1 MTTSSR
7 SHRTSR
13 RPQRAAKARGAA
25 RAASRAGVR
34 AGARAPKRRPLA
46 LYRELRHALLG
57 PCGVAPGSTL
67 VVACSGGPDSLA
79 LLVGLA
85 ELARRLRLRLVVAHL
100 DHGVRGG
107 SAADAR
113 AVGRRAAA
121 LGLPCVSGRRPPG
134 LGSAGPAPQG
144 EAGLRRLR
152 RAFLRRVAR
161 EHGADA
167 IALGHTAEDQAETL
181 LLRLTR
187 GTGLRG
193 LAGMRPRRGPWI
205 RPLLGVTRAQVA
217 EFLRDRRLRA
227 RRDPTNDDLRWSRNL
242 VRHRV
247 LPALARLNPRA
258 GEALAGAAARLGAV
272 AALLERQARR
282 ALARASAGAAPGGIR
297 LVRATLLR
305 YHPAIRELVIKQ
317 AWESVAPRTR
327 GLTRKHLQAVEKLL
341 HEGVGGAAVH
351 LPSERRARLE
361 RGHLYL
367 GQPPRPGARPA
378 PGKAEA

>member
-1 MTTSSR
+1 MTASSR
-7 SHRTSR
+7 SLGASR
-13 RPQRAAKARGAA
+13 RPRRRAAGGGGAA
-25 RAASRAGVR
+25 
-34 AGARAPKRRPLA
+34 ARAPKRRPLA
-46 LYRELRHALLG
+46 LYRELRRALLG
-57 PCGVAPGSTL
+57 PCRVAPGATL
-67 VVACSGGPDSLA
+67 VIACSGGPDSLA
-79 LLVGLA
+79 LLAGLA

-100 DHGVRGG
+100 DHGVRAG
-107 SAADAR
+107 SPADAR
-113 AVGRRAAA
+113 AVARRAAA
-121 LGLPCVSGRRPPG
+121 LGLPCVSGRRPRG
-134 LGSAGPAPQG
+134 LGRARQD

-193 LAGMRPRRGPWI
+193 LAGMRPRRGPWV

-227 RRDPTNDDLRWSRNL
+227 RRDPTNADLRRSRNL

-247 LPALARLNPRA
+247 LPVLARLNPRA

-272 AALLERQARR
+272 AELLERQARR
-282 ALARASAGAAPGGIR
+282 ALAGASAGAAPGGIR
-297 LVRATLLR
+297 LVRARLLR
-305 YHPAIRELVIKQ
+305 YHPAILELVIKQ

-327 GLTRKHLQAVEKLL
+327 GLTRKHLQAVETLL

-351 LPSERRARLE
+351 LPSDRRARLE
-361 RGHLYL
+361 RGLLFL
-367 GQPPRPGARPA
+367 GQPRPGARPA
-378 PGKAEA
+378 PGKADA

>member
-1 MTTSSR
+1 LR
-7 SHRTSR
+7 L
-13 RPQRAAKARGAA
+13 PFLVAAVDRALRASGMPAR
-25 RAASRAGVR
+25 
-34 AGARAPKRRPLA
+34 
-46 LYRELRHALLG
+46 
-57 PCGVAPGSTL
+57 GSTL
-67 VVACSGGPDSLA
+67 VVGLSGGADSVALTDALA
-79 LLVGLA
+79 AL
-85 ELARRLRLRLVVAHL
+85 RRRRGFRLVAAHL
-100 DHGVRGG
+100 DHGLRPGSADDAESCAELCRRLDVPFRRGEADVRARAARERGG
-107 SAADAR
+107 LEQAA
-113 AVGRRAAA
+113 RRE
-121 LGLPCVSGRRPPG
+121 RY
-134 LGSAGPAPQG
+134 
-144 EAGLRRLR
+144 
-152 RAFLRRVAR
+152 AFLRDVR
-161 EHGADA
+161 EREQAAA
-167 IALGHTAEDQAETL
+167 IAVAHTRDDQAETL

-272 AALLERQARR
+272 AALLERQAPR

-341 HEGVGGAAVH
+341 HQGVGGAAVH

-361 RGHLYL
+361 RGLLFL
-367 GQPPRPGARPA
+367 GQPPPRPGARPA